1 MSGPEG
7 GKVDGS
13 GDSLRRPEFKTLFFF
28 CSFCR
33 LCEKL
38 RLYLRPG

>member
-13 GDSLRRPEFKTLFFF
+13 GDSLRRPELKTFF